1 MGAVKIKRVVID
13 TNVLVSALLYKG
25 LPSELH
31 KLWQMNR
38 IRPLYSKAIIEEYLR
53 VLAYP
58 KFKLTEQE
66 IGYLFNYEILSCFEV
81 IQVKPGKAY
90 VKADPSD
97 DKFIWCAID
106 GKAETIV
113 SGDEHL
119 LSFSGSPVPILS
131 VNDFMKN
138 EDYLP

>member
-13 TNVLVSALLYKG
+13 TNVLISALLYKG
-25 LPSELH
+25 LPAGLH
-31 KLWQMNR
+31 RLWQRKR
-38 IRPLYSKAIIEEYLR
+38 ITPLCSKEIIEEYLR

-81 IQVKPGKAY
+81 VQVEPGKAY

-106 GKAETIV
+106 GKADAIV

-119 LSFSGSPVPILS
+119 LTFSKSPVPILS

-138 EDYLP
+138 EDDLP